1 VTTVSLSRG
10 ALRLAQQ
17 GVIVKRLTAIEDIG
31 GIEVLCTDKTG
42 TLTENTLQFTE
53 TSPGAHPGLLYYA
66 SLTVA
71 EAEEKTEPFDI
82 AILEAEKGHH
92 PPGSSLPQRLA
103 EIPFDPQRR
112 WNAVLVRD
120 QAQAVMVIRGAPE
133 EVISLSPALPG
144 PARQALAGWLS
155 EKGRLGERTIA
166 IAQRV
171 LPAATT
177 GISVEDVKDLE
188 FLGALAF
195 TDPIKPS
202 TYRAV
207 EKAKELGVSIKIITG
222 DSAEVAGAVGVQIGL
237 MDDPARVLSGSSL
250 MALPP
255 DKRGQALRD
264 HAVIARVTPEQKYE
278 IIRILQESFTV
289 GFLGEGINDA
299 PALKLAG
306 VSLAVDSAAD
316 IAREAADI
324 ILLQKNL
331 EVIVEGIRSGREVF
345 ANTITYLKATLAS
358 NFGNFY
364 AIAISSLFIPFLPM
378 LPLQILLVNLL
389 SDFPMISIATDN
401 VDAAELGRPKK
412 YDIKEIVLIA
422 TLLGV
427 VSTVDDFMFFA
438 IFVQQGAAILQ
449 TNWFVGSILTELV
462 FLFSIRTRLPFYKAT
477 RPSSYVMGLT
487 ALAAA
492 VTILLPYT
500 SFGQTVFRF
509 TPPTAMHLGII
520 LGLVVAFFIVAELVK
535 LLYYRST
542 SDNSLNG
549 P

>member
-1 VTTVSLSRG
+1 M
-10 ALRLAQQ
+10 
-17 GVIVKRLTAIEDIG
+17 
-31 GIEVLCTDKTG
+31 
-42 TLTENTLQFTE
+42 
-53 TSPGAHPGLLYYA
+53 
-66 SLTVA
+66 
-71 EAEEKTEPFDI
+71 
-82 AILEAEKGHH
+82 
-92 PPGSSLPQRLA
+92 
-103 EIPFDPQRR
+103 
-112 WNAVLVRD
+112 LVRD

-133 EVISLSPALPG
+133 EVISLSPALAE

-171 LPAATT
+171 LPLATT
-177 GISVEDVKDLE
+177 GISVDDVKDLE

-237 MDDPARVLSGSSL
+237 MDDPTRVISGSSL

-255 DKRGQALRD
+255 EKRGQALRD

-324 ILLQKNL
+324 ILMQKNL

-401 VDAAELGRPKK
+401 VDTAELGRPKK
-412 YDIKEIVLIA
+412 YDIREIVLIS

-427 VSTVDDFMFFA
+427 VSTVVDFMFFA
-438 IFVQQGAAILQ
+438 IFVNQGAAILQ
-449 TNWFVGSILTELV
+449 TNWFIGSILTELV

-487 ALAAA
+487 SLAAA

-520 LGLVVAFFIVAELVK
+520 LGLVIAFFIVAELVK
-535 LLYYRST
+535 ISYYRFT
-542 SDNSLNG
+542 TQAAPNG
-549 P
+549 NA